1 MTELSYVF
9 QKLSDVFQAMDNAWD
24 EIAAKYQFQCN
35 GCKDNCCQSLF
46 FHHTHVEKAYLTH
59 GFNLLPMADK
69 TEIIDKA
76 RDYCDTTFD
85 PEAPS
90 DTEAASKKIPCP
102 LLLEG
107 RCRLYQFR
115 PMICR
120 MHGLPHELHK
130 PGFPVIKGPGCDAG
144 RFAEKT
150 YIPFDRTPFYRE
162 MAGVEMEFRTVSG
175 KTGKARETIAQI
187 LLSHTA

>member
-1 MTELSYVF
+1 MTTPLKHF
-9 QKLSDVFQAMDNAWD
+9 QQLSDVFQAMDKAWD
-24 EIAAKYQFQCN
+24 EIAAQYQFQCN

-46 FHHTHVEKAYLTH
+46 FHHTHVERAYLIH
-59 GFNLLPMADK
+59 GFGRLDPAEK
-69 TEIIDKA
+69 KEILDKA
-76 RDYCDTTFD
+76 HAYCDATFD
-85 PEAPS
+85 SE
-90 DTEAASKKIPCP
+90 TEAASKKIPCP

-107 RCRLYQFR
+107 RCRLYQHR

-144 RFAEKT
+144 QFDEKD

-162 MAGVEMEFRTVSG
+162 MAGVEMGFRTAFGKSG
-175 KTGKARETIAQI
+175 KVRETIAQI
-187 LLSHTA
+187 LVSHNP